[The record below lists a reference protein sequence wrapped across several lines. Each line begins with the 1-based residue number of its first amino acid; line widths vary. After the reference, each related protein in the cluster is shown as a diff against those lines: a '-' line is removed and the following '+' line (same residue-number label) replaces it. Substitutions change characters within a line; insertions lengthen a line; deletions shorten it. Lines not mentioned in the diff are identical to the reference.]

1 LGGVGFVRE
10 RKYLAGPEGF
20 AGGLIVNNKINSIIR
35 DVVERWKLL
44 AGESGQ
50 INSCKI
56 SKLLNNSS
64 E

>member
-1 LGGVGFVRE
+1 VGFVRE

-20 AGGLIVNNKINSIIR
+20 TGGLIVNNKTNSIIH

-50 INSCKI
+50 INSPKI
-56 SKLLNNSS
+56 SEPLNNLS